1 MNDKPLDAE
10 TLNKLIETLPDEAK
24 RYLRLCV
31 EGVVRCFMDDSTQ
44 VGVLVVADRKAYGM
58 HVYSMGMDDE
68 ETHDLLTAV
77 VLNNAADSAAMRT
90 PKEKLN

>member
-1 MNDKPLDAE
+1 MTDEPLDAE

-31 EGVVRCFMDDSTQ
+31 EGVVRCFLDDSTQ
-44 VGVLVVADRKAYGM
+44 VGVLVVADRKTYGM

-77 VLNNAADSAAMRT
+77 ILSKAADNAAMST

>member
-1 MNDKPLDAE
+1 MTDEPLDAE

-31 EGVVRCFMDDSTQ
+31 EGVVRCFLDDSTQ
-44 VGVLVVADRKAYGM
+44 VGVLVVADRKTYGM

-68 ETHDLLTAV
+68 ESNDLLTAV
-77 VLNNAADSAAMRT
+77 ILSKAADNVAMGT